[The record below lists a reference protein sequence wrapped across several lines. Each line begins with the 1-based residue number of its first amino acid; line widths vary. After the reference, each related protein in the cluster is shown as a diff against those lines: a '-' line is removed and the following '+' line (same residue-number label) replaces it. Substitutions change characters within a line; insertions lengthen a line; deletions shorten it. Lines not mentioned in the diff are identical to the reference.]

1 MPKRIIVAVKSDI
14 ARKGL
19 VAIARQV
26 IGFSVLDRKGV
37 SDLQDCDVAE
47 KTILIFDSFS
57 LNETSE
63 TILKLTHVKVEP
75 VAFFSET
82 NDLSKTLWNGNLLKI
97 NEPEDSVLRLLSSLF
112 PEKFERK
119 SDLFQNGELS
129 VREKDVLRL
138 VAMGFP
144 NKEIA
149 DKLFISI
156 HTVVTHRKNI
166 TEKLGIKS
174 ISGLTVYAII
184 NGIID
189 SDSINVSE
197 LI

>member
-1 MPKRIIVAVKSDI
+1 MPKRIVVAIECDI

-19 VAIARQV
+19 VAIAR
-26 IGFSVLDRKGV
+26 GATGYSVLERKGLQ
-37 SDLQDCDVAE
+37 SIQECDLSVENIVVFDLIEIFSAQKFRKNYVKYKIEMVAFAHS
-47 KTILIFDSFS
+47 K
-57 LNETSE
+57 NGTSE
-63 TILKLTHVKVEP
+63 LNGLCIALCDDELAINNLFNSIFPLKAER
-75 VAFFSET
+75 SET
-82 NDLSKTLWNGNLLKI
+82 TTS
-97 NEPEDSVLRLLSSLF
+97 ED
-112 PEKFERK
+112 
-119 SDLFQNGELS
+119 LS
-129 VREKDVLRL
+129 VRERDVLRL

-166 TEKLGIKS
+166 TDKLGIKS

>member
-1 MPKRIIVAVKSDI
+1 MSKRIVVAIECDI

-19 VAIARQV
+19 VAIAR
-26 IGFSVLDRKGV
+26 GATGYSVLERKG
-37 SDLQDCDVAE
+37 LQDIQECDLSIENIVVFDLLERTSAQEFQQNHAKHKIELVAIAHSKNDAYE
-47 KTILIFDSFS
+47 FNGLCISQCDDELAINNLFNSIFPQKAER
-57 LNETSE
+57 NEATTSE
-63 TILKLTHVKVEP
+63 
-75 VAFFSET
+75 
-82 NDLSKTLWNGNLLKI
+82 DLSA
-97 NEPEDSVLRLLSSLF
+97 
-112 PEKFERK
+112 
-119 SDLFQNGELS
+119 
-129 VREKDVLRL
+129 REKDVLRL

-166 TEKLGIKS
+166 TDKLGIKS

>member
-1 MPKRIIVAVKSDI
+1 MPKRIVVAIDCDI

-19 VAIARQV
+19 VAIAR
-26 IGFSVLDRKGV
+26 GATGYSVLERKGLQCIQEC
-37 SDLQDCDVAE
+37 DLSIENIVVFDLLERTSAQEFQQNHAKHKIELVAFAHSKNDTYEFNGLCISQCDNELAINNLFNSIFPQKAE
-47 KTILIFDSFS
+47 RDETT
-57 LNETSE
+57 TSE
-63 TILKLTHVKVEP
+63 
-75 VAFFSET
+75 
-82 NDLSKTLWNGNLLKI
+82 
-97 NEPEDSVLRLLSSLF
+97 
-112 PEKFERK
+112 
-119 SDLFQNGELS
+119 ELS
-129 VREKDVLRL
+129 TRERDVLRL

-174 ISGLTVYAII
+174 ISGLTVFAII

>member
-1 MPKRIIVAVKSDI
+1 MPKRIVVAIECDIV
-14 ARKGL
+14 RKGL
-19 VAIARQV
+19 VAIARGAT
-26 IGFSVLDRKGV
+26 GFSVLERKGLQ
-37 SDLQDCDVAE
+37 SIQECDLSVENVVVFDFLERTSAQEFQQNHAKHKIEMVAFAHS
-47 KTILIFDSFS
+47 KID
-57 LNETSE
+57 TSE
-63 TILKLTHVKVEP
+63 FKGLCISQCDDELAINNLFNTIYPQKTERNEVST
-75 VAFFSET
+75 SE
-82 NDLSKTLWNGNLLKI
+82 
-97 NEPEDSVLRLLSSLF
+97 
-112 PEKFERK
+112 
-119 SDLFQNGELS
+119 ELS
-129 VREKDVLRL
+129 ARERDVLRL

-166 TEKLGIKS
+166 TDKLGIKS